1 MATANLNF
9 SFERPGQYFIKS
21 WLYEDTTFIMYN
33 SSTTE
38 ANATSATQSFNLIFG
53 KTYKIYC
60 AAVRQDD
67 YGDQSA
73 LLSDISQIPLYA
85 ANHQAEESP
94 VYFPYKKMNGNN
106 LFTDTVIG
114 ALRTIST
121 GIPDAPI
128 ARLQFTGYLGTETN
142 LMTKFTPE
150 EVAPANMADVI
161 NIPIDMA
168 NLKKHAVVTN
178 GSVTA
183 NYPVTG
189 NFKGQ
194 IIGGMLPF
202 TAQFLKEGNAAV
214 TAAFSGGMYY
224 FFKEPFFAN
233 TVTPKSGETQTLTIP
248 GTSVN
253 AHYNE
258 TEMPS
263 WETSTIVK
271 NGQIYTAPT
280 DGAMDNNWG
289 RYNYKTNFALSTG
302 SNVSIFPHDGVSTF
316 TNGLSMDT
324 APTFTDVFYVAYCP
338 EVKAITDLV
347 GTAAGNALIAANAVG
362 KLLGENIYFNMPV
375 LKPYTI
381 STTLTGCL
389 ASASNPTNMFAG
401 GTATLIFTANTDYV
415 LPDTITVT
423 GASYNWTQSTGT
435 LVISN
440 PTSDVSVTITAVQE
454 STTKRYLLSDMGMY
468 ALTQSEA
475 NFNNTPFTSNG
486 EEFTGMDGD
495 RAKVTDNGVDTY
507 GVRFNKSDG
516 QLGVF
521 SGNYNWVLGEVYKII
536 ECNDNTYDLLNNTY
550 GVIDR
555 EITDADITF
564 TVNGTNF
571 TCKDG
576 MLWSEFIA
584 SSYNTGNAF
593 SVSSNQVIYNGF
605 IVIDDSFNPAR
616 IEKPTNLIDKNG
628 TYQLDSGGSTN

>member
-9 SFERPGQYFIKS
+9 SFEKPGQYFIKS
-21 WLYEDTTFIMYN
+21 WLYEDTTLIMN
-33 SSTTE
+33 NDSTTE
-38 ANATSATQSFNLIFG
+38 ANATSATQSFNLKFG

-73 LLSDISQIPLYA
+73 LLSDIHGIPIYA

-94 VYFPYKKMNGNN
+94 VYFPYKKMNTNN
-106 LFTDTVIG
+106 LFTDSVTG

-121 GIPDAPI
+121 GIPDAPT
-128 ARLQFTGYLGTETN
+128 ARLQFTGYLGAETN
-142 LMTKFTPE
+142 LMTKFTSE
-150 EVAPANMADVI
+150 EVTLANMSDVI

-194 IIGGMLPF
+194 IIGSMNPF

-214 TAAFSGGMYY
+214 TAAFSGVMYH

-233 TVTPKSGETQTLTIP
+233 TVTPQSGETQTLTIP

-253 AHYNE
+253 AHYNDM
-258 TEMPS
+258 EMPS

-280 DGAMDNNWG
+280 DGIMDNEWG
-289 RYNYKTNFALSTG
+289 RYNCKTNFALSTG
-302 SNVSIFPHDGVSTF
+302 SNVSVYPHDGVSTF
-316 TNGLSMDT
+316 TNGLSMESL
-324 APTFTDVFYVAYCP
+324 PTYTDVFYVAYCS

-362 KLLGENIYFNMPV
+362 KLLGENIYFNMQV

-381 STTLTGCL
+381 STTLTGCS
-389 ASASNPTNMFAG
+389 ASASNPTNIFAG

-423 GASYNWTQSTGT
+423 GAAYNWTQSTGT

-454 STTKRYLLSDMGMY
+454 LTTKRYLLSDVGMF

-475 NFNNTPFTSNG
+475 YFNDTPFMSNG

-495 RAKVTDNGVDTY
+495 RAKVMDNGVKTN
-507 GVRFNKSDG
+507 GVCFNKTGG

-536 ECNDNTYDLLNNTY
+536 ECNDDTYTYLENNW
-550 GVIDR
+550 GLIDR
-555 EITDADITF
+555 EITNADITF
-564 TVNGTNF
+564 TVSGTSF

-576 MLWSEFIA
+576 MLWSEFIN

-593 SVSSNQVIYNGF
+593 SVSSNQVFYNGF
-605 IVIDDSFNPAR
+605 SVQSNSIT
-616 IEKPTNLIDKNG
+616 EEPTNLIDKNG
-628 TYQLDSGGSTN
+628 RYQLSSGGSAN